1 MDMFELDST
10 KRTFGVLIVDDEDYV
25 RSILQVALR
34 HEGHTVWLAG
44 DSREAFDLYRRHHE
58 SIDVVLMD
66 VRMPGRDGPQ
76 TLAALQ
82 NLNPHIRCCFM
93 SGNLGTY
100 TEERLFDLGAVA
112 IIPKPFHLDGL
123 SQVLRNAILDD
134 RQAAI
139 ANRQRDSAEA
149 NRQRD
154 SAEKG
159 VGSLFA

>member
-10 KRTFGVLIVDDEDYV
+10 KRTFGILIVDDEAHV

-44 DSREAFDLYRRHHE
+44 DSREALDLYRRHHE

-82 NLNPHIRCCFM
+82 NLNPQVRCCFM
-93 SGNLGTY
+93 SGSLGAY
-100 TEERLFDLGAVA
+100 TEEGLFDLGAVA
-112 IIPKPFHLDGL
+112 IVPKPFHLDELG
-123 SQVLRNAILDD
+123 QVLRNALLHNHQERHVAPSSSPEHFFGI
-134 RQAAI
+134 
-139 ANRQRDSAEA
+139 
-149 NRQRD
+149 
-154 SAEKG
+154 G
-159 VGSLFA
+159 